1 MTFRE
6 ATSVRRTGDDTWDT
20 QFAENWDIMGITNGG
35 YMLAIASRAASEATG
50 GRDPVTIT
58 GHYTKPG
65 HTGPATARTE
75 VVRSGRRFSVVRT
88 SLFQD
93 DAVVLDTL
101 GTFIEPGG
109 EVSEVLLSDAKPVGL
124 PPPEECVLAV
134 PGDDAPFPPPSVG
147 QVEMRLDP
155 KMAELFEGKPQ
166 GEPVAAG
173 WLRLKDGEPLDAHA
187 LIMATDAFPPT
198 AFNAGLPVSWTPT
211 LELTVHVRFPGVSG
225 WVRCEFRS
233 RFISGGFIEEDG
245 LFWDEE
251 NRLVAQSRQLALV
264 STG

>member
-6 ATSVRRTGDDTWDT
+6 ATSVHRAGDDTWDT
-20 QFAENWDIMGITNGG
+20 QFAENWDILGITNGG

-50 GRDPVTIT
+50 GRHPVTIT
-58 GHYTKPG
+58 GHYTRPG

-75 VVRSGRRFSVVRT
+75 MVRSGRRFSVVRT

-101 GTFIEPGG
+101 GTFVEPGNG
-109 EVSEVLLSDAKPVGL
+109 SPEVILSDAKPTEL

-134 PGDDAPFPPPSVG
+134 PARDAPFPPPSVG
-147 QVEMRLDP
+147 QVELRLDP
-155 KMAELFEGKPQ
+155 GMAEMFQGKPL
-166 GEPVAAG
+166 GEPVVFG
-173 WLRLKDGEPLDAHA
+173 WIRLKDGEPLDPHA

-198 AFNAGLPVSWTPT
+198 TFNAGLPVGWTPT
-211 LELTVHVRFPGVSG
+211 LELTVHIRFPDASG
-225 WVRCEFRS
+225 WIRCEFRS
-233 RFISGGFIEEDG
+233 RFVSGGLIEEDG
-245 LFWDEE
+245 LFWDEDD
-251 NRLVAQSRQLALV
+251 RLVAQSRQLALV

>member
-6 ATSVRRTGDDTWDT
+6 ATAVRLAGENTWDT
-20 QFAENWDIMGITNGG
+20 QFAENWDIMGNTNGG
-35 YMLAIASRAASEATG
+35 YMLAIASRAASEAAG

-58 GHYTKPG
+58 GHYTRPG

-75 VVRSGRRFSVVRT
+75 LVRSGRRFSVVRT

-109 EVSEVLLSDAKPVGL
+109 EPSAVLLSDAEPVDL
-124 PPPEECVLAV
+124 PPPEDCVLAV

-155 KMAELFEGKPQ
+155 RMAELFAGKPL
-166 GEPVAAG
+166 GEPVVAG
-173 WLRLKDGEPLDAHA
+173 WIRLKGGEPLDAHT
-187 LIMATDAFPPT
+187 LIMAADAFPPT
-198 AFNAGLPVSWTPT
+198 TFNAGLPVGWTPT
-211 LELTVHVRFPGVSG
+211 VELTVHVRFPRASG
-225 WVRCEFRS
+225 WIRCEFRS

-245 LFWDEE
+245 LFWDDDK
-251 NRLVAQSRQLALV
+251 RLVAQSRQLALV